1 MTKLTLKNL
10 FTVMLLSCSCS
21 LVTAQNKENAK
32 ETDHFAPQVTAADAA
47 ILYRDVPEL
56 TEAFIDAAPE
66 DRKDGILV
74 GELGIDGG
82 NKDMIVK
89 LAKEIND
96 AKHGNFDSLLISHK
110 GKLLFESYYKRGRIN
125 LPHYQ
130 ASAAKSYTSLAL
142 GRAIQL
148 GYLTMADLDKPL
160 VSFLKDLDP
169 TTFVEGAE
177 KITLHQ
183 ALTMTTGIRI
193 SNEKREKLKKN
204 PSQLKGQ
211 GEVQTYL
218 EQSAPITA
226 ESKSFKY
233 GTGPRLVMQVIE
245 AAVPGTAKEFI
256 KNELLDK
263 MGISNYRWR
272 TAASG
277 LPEAGW
283 RVSMT
288 SRAMVKWGTLAIN
301 KGKWKG
307 EQLVPAAFIAR
318 ATSKIVRHSDDENFL
333 DIDNVTNTGYGYFWW
348 QADLSTGDKSYLSKA
363 ARGGGGQFIIVIE
376 ELDLV
381 VVVTANRRDDETS
394 SLTATR
400 ILPAFVQNSIAT
412 MSRKSNSQDKLP
424 LLEERYF
431 GEKPPGLIPKLF
443 DPKIV
448 SPEGRF
454 EGGGFSP
461 DMKEFY
467 FTRKNGKYKKRTS
480 FVIRYENNRWGHES
494 ETDIKWVRF
503 SEDGNMIYGGKE
515 YRERTDTG
523 WSEPKSQGTFLKDQA
538 HGISLSSKGTYY
550 FGFKEKEGRGY
561 GSIRYSRL
569 IDGKRE
575 NPVKMSKAINTG
587 KFIAHPFIAP
597 DESYLMW
604 DAEREDRYGGSDLYI
619 SFRAKDGSWGA
630 AINMGD
636 KINTSSNESSPSVTH
651 DGKYFGFSRGDWEVK
666 EDGSTN
672 WVGKSYW
679 VDVQILENLRPK

>member
-1 MTKLTLKNL
+1 
-10 FTVMLLSCSCS
+10 MLLSVFCS

-32 ETDHFAPQVTAADAA
+32 EAQHSAPEATAADAA
-47 ILYRDVPEL
+47 LSYRDVPDL
-56 TEAFIDAAPE
+56 KEAFIDAAPA

-74 GELGIDGG
+74 GELGFDGG

-96 AKHGNFDSLLISHK
+96 SKHGNFDSLLISHK

-130 ASAAKSYTSLAL
+130 ASATKSYTSLAL

-169 TTFVEGAE
+169 TKFVEGAE

-193 SNEKREKLKKN
+193 SNEKREKFKKN

-226 ESKSFKY
+226 ESQSFKY

-277 LPEAGW
+277 LPEAGS

-307 EQLVPAAFIAR
+307 EQLVPASFITR
-318 ATSKIVRHSDDENFL
+318 ATSKIVRHSEDENFL
-333 DIDNVTNTGYGYFWW
+333 DVDNVTNTGYGYFWW
-348 QADLSTGDKSYLSKA
+348 QADLFTGDKSYLSKA
-363 ARGGGGQFIIVIE
+363 ARGGGGQYIIVIE
-376 ELDLV
+376 DLELV
-381 VVVTANRRDDETS
+381 VVVTANHRDNDTS
-394 SLTATR
+394 SMTATR
-400 ILPAFVQNSIAT
+400 ILPAFIQNSIAT
-412 MSRKSNSQDKLP
+412 MGGKSNSQDEFPP
-424 LLEERYF
+424 LEHRYY
-431 GEKPPGLIPKLF
+431 GQKPPGLIPELF
-443 DPKIV
+443 APGIISTEEYRETV
-448 SPEGRF
+448 VTF
-454 EGGGFSP
+454 LP
-461 DMKEFY
+461 DMTELEFK
-467 FTRKNGKYKKRTS
+467 RAGGKYKRSTL
-480 FVIRYENNRWGHES
+480 FVMQNKNNRWSRKSILPADRSKYQERFHPPLSDMKRHE
-494 ETDIKWVRF
+494 TFK
-503 SEDGNMIYGGKE
+503 
-515 YRERTDTG
+515 DTPITG
-523 WSEPKSQGTFLKDQA
+523 FTVSA
-538 HGISLSSKGTYY
+538 NGTYY
-550 FGFKEKEGRGY
+550 FYFIDFKRDGFGY
-561 GSIRYSRL
+561 MSYSRV
-569 IDGKRE
+569 INGKYE
-575 NPVKMSKAINTG
+575 APIKMSKTINTG
-587 KFIAHPFIAP
+587 TYIAHPYVAP

-604 DAEREDRYGGSDLYI
+604 DAEKEGENTPDIYI
-619 SFRAKDGSWGA
+619 SFRQKDGSWGA

-636 KINTSSNESSPSVTH
+636 KINTAAYEQRPRVTP
-651 DGKYFGFSRGDWEVK
+651 DGKYLFFWRGDKKVR
-666 EDGSTN
+666 EDGSTYWIGN
-672 WVGKSYW
+672 PHW
-679 VDVQILENLRPK
+679 VDVQILENLRPKS